1 MDGRRDAPPC
11 RTDGGG
17 KLLSGGYRRAAP
29 LKRTEARLSSLE
41 DGGAT
46 LLPEGQSRVDPSWK
60 IETRRSSLED
70 RGAMLLRGGRRLSV
84 EERGSTLLRVGQ
96 RVEPLGP
103 WSKKGLGSLRVVG
116 PPGEPEGHGASEPV
130 EPRGR

>member
-1 MDGRRDAPPC
+1 
-11 RTDGGG
+11 
-17 KLLSGGYRRAAP
+17 
-29 LKRTEARLSSLE
+29 
-41 DGGAT
+41 
-46 LLPEGQSRVDPSWK
+46 
-60 IETRRSSLED
+60 
-70 RGAMLLRGGRRLSV
+70 MLLRGGRRLSV